1 MKILIPISGKS
12 NRVILRQETL
22 NEETNLMLPE
32 SQKKETFIGVVES
45 TSSWVNDNN
54 VEFPPLLQKGQ
65 LVLFQRMGA
74 YRFDFLGK
82 ELVTMRESEIIGIII
97 EN

>member
-45 TSSWVNDNN
+45 TS
-54 VEFPPLLQKGQ
+54 EFTSDK
-65 LVLFQRMGA
+65 FESA
-74 YRFDFLGK
+74 K
-82 ELVTMRESEIIGIII
+82 EGLSDGFSAAKEKVSEGVGTVS
-97 EN
+97 EATAKAEPRVH